1 MTRLETT
8 MARIAELIADPP
20 AGLLRWTDGKVDD
33 WGVLD
38 WLDWLDWLNSPARSY
53 ALLLAE
59 WRLDEDA
66 WLEAWAHLE
75 DLHAVPDGDRLQVV
89 DEWRKRQ
96 T

>member
-8 MARIAELIADPP
+8 LARIAELIANPP
-20 AGLLRWTDGKVDD
+20 AGLLRWTDGKIDD
-33 WGVLD
+33 WGV
-38 WLDWLDWLNSPARSY
+38 LDWLDWLNSPARSY
-53 ALLLAE
+53 APLPAE
-59 WRLDEDA
+59 WRLTEDA
-66 WLEAWAHLE
+66 RKEAWAHLE